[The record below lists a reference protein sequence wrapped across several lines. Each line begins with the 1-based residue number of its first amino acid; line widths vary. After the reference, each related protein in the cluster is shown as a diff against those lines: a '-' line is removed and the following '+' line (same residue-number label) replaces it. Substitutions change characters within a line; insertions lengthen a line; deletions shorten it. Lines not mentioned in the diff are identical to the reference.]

1 MNRPLP
7 TMTSRQHAH
16 AALLAALAVLVAL
29 LSVLAPV
36 LPGGGTAHAAP
47 AEGDLTVEVA
57 VTAVQPQVLALDQDL
72 TVTAVVHNASA
83 EPIESPRATLR
94 ISRYRL
100 ASSERLSAWTESG
113 PRDDAGSPVTTIDL
127 DGPLA
132 PGASAQVVL
141 TVPSSSIGLLRS
153 ASAWGPRGL
162 SVELSDGSRRVGLER
177 TFLLWAPSDDPADL
191 RRVAVNVLVPVV
203 GEGLASEDLD
213 ALETAADADAAE
225 SADADAA
232 EGAHETAAPD
242 GDPAGSEGDAA
253 DAVAGRSSTRSI
265 DTLTAT
271 GGRLDTLLQATA
283 GQPAVTWA
291 IDPAL
296 LDQAATGGDASRAWL
311 QNLTT
316 EAARTD
322 VVALP
327 WSDPDI
333 AAIAHGHE
341 SQLLDVALGISS
353 PASTQVLGP
362 SPDRLLW
369 LADTTPDQETAALA
383 ARSRAGALV
392 VGSDVRGSDGDA
404 LVSDPTARVDV
415 TTGHGTARLL
425 VPSATLDT
433 LLATP
438 DEVQP
443 GATAATVAQRAL
455 AETAVAA
462 RASTSVSESLL
473 VTAPRDWQPDTD
485 LVQAQLKALA
495 SAPWVQLASATELAS
510 EQGEVAALPDAV
522 STSTELSPAHVNAL
536 GGARADVA
544 GFAQVVPEPALL
556 LDGLDRRLLAPLAVD
571 WRSDVTGRKSLVDT
585 VLAEAI
591 QRRSG
596 LTVLLSEQVTVAASS
611 SQIRLVVR
619 NTLEQPA
626 TVRVEMLSR
635 QSCLTA
641 TGSPTTTVGAASEET
656 VIMDVRA
663 TSACDVLV
671 DVVLRAADG
680 TLVSTPVAFSA
691 RVTPSIE
698 DVGLSIV
705 GALLAVG
712 LVAGIVR
719 TVRRGQTAHRGAR
732 LAAQAEADAPAAAE
746 VAAEPAP
753 VEPAPH
759 TQEDAGEHR

>member
-1 MNRPLP
+1 
-7 TMTSRQHAH
+7 MTSRQHAH
-16 AALLAALAVLVAL
+16 PALLAALAVLVAL

-36 LPGGGTAHAAP
+36 LPDGRTAHAAP
-47 AEGDLTVEVA
+47 AEGDLTVDVA

-127 DGPLA
+127 EGPLA

-191 RRVAVNVLVPVV
+191 RQVAVNVLVPVV

-213 ALETAADADAAE
+213 ALEAAAAADDDAAE

-242 GDPAGSEGDAA
+242 GDPAGSKGDAA
-253 DAVAGRSSTRSI
+253 DAVVGRSPTRSI

-271 GGRLDTLLQATA
+271 GGRLDSLLQATA

-311 QNLTT
+311 QRLTT

-362 SPDRLLW
+362 SPHRLLW

-392 VGSDVRGSDGDA
+392 VGSDVRGPDGDA

-443 GATAATVAQRAL
+443 GATPATVAQRAL

-462 RASTSVSESLL
+462 RASTSDSESLL
-473 VTAPRDWQPDTD
+473 VTAPRDWQPDTA
-485 LVQAQLKALA
+485 LAQAQLKALA
-495 SAPWVQLASATELAS
+495 SAPWVQLASATQLAS
-510 EQGEVAALPDAV
+510 EHGEVATLPDTV

-571 WRSDVTGRKSLVDT
+571 WRSDVAGRKSLVDT

-619 NTLEQPA
+619 NTMEQPA

-641 TGSPTTTVGAASEET
+641 TGSPVTTVGAASEET
-656 VIMDVRA
+656 VIVDVRA

-671 DVVLRAADG
+671 DVVLRAEDG

-732 LAAQAEADAPAAAE
+732 LAAQAEADAAAAAE
-746 VAAEPAP
+746 VVAQPAP
-753 VEPAPH
+753 LEPAPH

>member
-1 MNRPLP
+1 
-7 TMTSRQHAH
+7 MTSRQHAH
-16 AALLAALAVLVAL
+16 QALLAALAVLVAL
-29 LSVLAPV
+29 LGVLAPV
-36 LPGGGTAHAAP
+36 LPDGGTAHAAP
-47 AEGDLTVEVA
+47 AEGDLTVDVA

-113 PRDDAGSPVTTIDL
+113 PRDDAGSPVTTIEL
-127 DGPLA
+127 EGPLA

-191 RRVAVNVLVPVV
+191 RQVAVNVLVPVV

-213 ALETAADADAAE
+213 ALEAAAAADDDAAAE

-242 GDPAGSEGDAA
+242 GDPAGSKGDAA

-311 QNLTT
+311 QRLTT

-362 SPDRLLW
+362 SPDTLLW

-392 VGSDVRGSDGDA
+392 VGSDVRGPDGDA
-404 LVSDPTARVDV
+404 LVSDPTTRVDV

-438 DEVQP
+438 NDLQP
-443 GATAATVAQRAL
+443 GATPATVAQRAL

-462 RASTSVSESLL
+462 RASTGDSESLL
-473 VTAPRDWQPDTD
+473 VTAPRDWQPDIA
-485 LVQAQLKALA
+485 LAQAQLKALA
-495 SAPWVQLASATELAS
+495 SAPWVQVATATELAS
-510 EQGEVAALPDAV
+510 GRGEVATLPDAV

-536 GGARADVA
+536 GGARADVS

-571 WRSDVTGRKSLVDT
+571 WRSDVAGRKSLVDT
-585 VLAEAI
+585 VLAEAL

-635 QSCLTA
+635 QSCLAA
-641 TGSPTTTVGAASEET
+641 TGSPVTTVGAASEEV
-656 VIMDVRA
+656 VIVDVRA

-671 DVVLRAADG
+671 DVVLRAEDG

-732 LAAQAEADAPAAAE
+732 LAAQAEADAAAAAAA
-746 VAAEPAP
+746 AAEPAP
-753 VEPAPH
+753 VDPAPH